1 MKNIPSFFCLL
12 LGLLVPSKVVIAS
25 CCASSSAVSVGRL
38 SKHERASVSMNTA
51 LQATFGNFSEQAR
64 HQFGVRSY
72 QPPFAW
78 QNSLELMTRL
88 ASWFEPVIIIPTEVK
103 WSQQRIGASL
113 GDVSAGARIGAVP
126 YEYWNRWPTLT
137 LVTLVK
143 APLGESGAED
153 KFLQPEAI
161 TSAGVWWISPSVLVE
176 KSIKNIVIGLS
187 YGIELP
193 LKPSKIDMLW
203 PGLKNNGSFGISG
216 PLVHNW
222 AWSISNVWMWQNVT
236 RTNNEP
242 LLNTD
247 KRRVS
252 VSAALLWSI
261 HSHIKLKSSL
271 GIDVPI
277 HHLGKNLPANLT
289 LGLAMRIGV
298 YE

>member
-38 SKHERASVSMNTA
+38 SKHERASVTMNTA
-51 LQATFGNFSEQAR
+51 LQATLGNFSERAR

-78 QNSLELMTRL
+78 QNSLELLARL
-88 ASWFEPVIIIPTEVK
+88 ASWLEPVLIIPAEVK

-113 GDVSAGARIGAVP
+113 GDVSAGARIAAVP
-126 YEYWNRWPTLT
+126 YEYLNRWPTLT
-137 LVTLVK
+137 LIALAK
-143 APLGESGAED
+143 APWGESGTEH
-153 KFLQPEAI
+153 KFIWPEEI
-161 TSAGVWWISPSVLVE
+161 TSAGVWWISPGVLVE
-176 KSIKNIVIGLS
+176 KSVKNIVLGIN
-187 YGIELP
+187 YGIEFP
-193 LKPSKIDMLW
+193 LKPSKKEMLW
-203 PGLKNNGSFGISG
+203 PGLKNNISFGISG
-216 PLVHNW
+216 PLIKNW

-236 RTNNEP
+236 RTNNER
-242 LLNTD
+242 LFNTD

-252 VSAALLWSI
+252 LSAALLWSI
-261 HSHIKLKSSL
+261 HSHVKLKSNL